1 MFLGESAPNIDLGV
15 PVFRI
20 KDETE
25 MYQEAK
31 PKVPRCRLRVRT
43 PFVAGDSRGT

>member
-1 MFLGESAPNIDLGV
+1 MFLGESAVNIDLGV

-31 PKVPRCRLRVRT
+31 PKVPRCG
-43 PFVAGDSRGT
+43 AKS